1 VRYANWVEEGQP
13 IGAFYGYQVVRIFQS
28 QAEIDALN
36 EASRTPENSTSF
48 YQSAATR
55 PGDIMF
61 LDLNGDGRVTSADQT
76 VIGSAQPDFYG
87 GLTNTLTYRGIDL
100 SVFFQFTYGNEI
112 YNYTRQ
118 GGEGMN
124 GQSGQLASVRN
135 RWTPERPSTTMPR
148 AAQGD
153 PNNNLRTSDRF
164 LEDGSFGRLK
174 NLSIGY
180 TIQPG
185 LLKKVRL
192 RSLRLYGTAQN
203 LFTLTP
209 YSGYDPEVNTLADAT
224 LSAGT
229 DYLVMPQPRTF
240 LLGIQLG
247 L

>member
-1 VRYANWVEEGQP
+1 
-13 IGAFYGYQVVRIFQS
+13 
-28 QAEIDALN
+28 
-36 EASRTPENSTSF
+36 
-48 YQSAATR
+48 
-55 PGDIMF
+55 
-61 LDLNGDGRVTSADQT
+61 
-76 VIGSAQPDFYG
+76 
-87 GLTNTLTYRGIDL
+87 
-100 SVFFQFTYGNEI
+100 
-112 YNYTRQ
+112 
-118 GGEGMN
+118 
-124 GQSGQLASVRN
+124 
-135 RWTPERPSTTMPR
+135 MPR